1 MGYLILSIIDDEY
14 LKEMACP
21 VDILLYVDIG
31 THVHNV
37 MQTIYDYSRRE
48 RRVNEGRFT
57 VQWMRSGDIRGM

>member
-1 MGYLILSIIDDEY
+1 MDDEY

-37 MQTIYDYSRRE
+37 MLTKYDYSRSE
-48 RRVNEGRFT
+48 RRVIEARFT
-57 VQWMRSGDIRGM
+57 VQWMRSGNMRGM